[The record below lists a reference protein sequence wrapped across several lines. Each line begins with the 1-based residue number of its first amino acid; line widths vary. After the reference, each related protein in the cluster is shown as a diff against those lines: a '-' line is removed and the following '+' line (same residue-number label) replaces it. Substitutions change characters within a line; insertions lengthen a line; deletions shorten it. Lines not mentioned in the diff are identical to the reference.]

1 MSVTGEIELA
11 KGSIDLFQSAVDDL
25 INRYGRGVR
34 PAWVNDDLE
43 ALYHSIRRAETRMAA
58 LQVVHKSNTAKE

>member
-34 PAWVNDDLE
+34 PAWVNRW
-43 ALYHSIRRAETRMAA
+43 YIKVTQQR
-58 LQVVHKSNTAKE
+58 SNTLRGYANQKNLV